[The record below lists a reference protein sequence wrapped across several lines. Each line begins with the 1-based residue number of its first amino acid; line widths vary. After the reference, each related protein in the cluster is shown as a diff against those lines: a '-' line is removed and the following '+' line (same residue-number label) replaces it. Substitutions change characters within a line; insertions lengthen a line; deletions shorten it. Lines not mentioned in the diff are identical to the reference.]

1 MKEKSK
7 KLFFASVLICIW
19 LPASLLFSYLSIAVL
34 PSAGFAVEA
43 SARTG
48 QRIITIINILL
59 FCNCAWNMRESKRLL
74 LPLCTYIMTQI
85 IEVLFPLAVVT
96 SNHLLPIRSMI
107 FLAVKLLADVSLV
120 LFYTAF
126 SHHPEKR
133 LRTISILASVGGSM
147 YVISRILDV
156 MAALSAGLSEIAY
169 MNISAISS
177 IMLMIGFL
185 LSMSF
190 WITFATVMKKIS
202 NA

>member
-1 MKEKSK
+1 
-7 KLFFASVLICIW
+7 
-19 LPASLLFSYLSIAVL
+19 
-34 PSAGFAVEA
+34 
-43 SARTG
+43 
-48 QRIITIINILL
+48 
-59 FCNCAWNMRESKRLL
+59 
-74 LPLCTYIMTQI
+74 
-85 IEVLFPLAVVT
+85 
-96 SNHLLPIRSMI
+96 
-107 FLAVKLLADVSLV
+107 
-120 LFYTAF
+120 
-126 SHHPEKR
+126 
-133 LRTISILASVGGSM
+133 M